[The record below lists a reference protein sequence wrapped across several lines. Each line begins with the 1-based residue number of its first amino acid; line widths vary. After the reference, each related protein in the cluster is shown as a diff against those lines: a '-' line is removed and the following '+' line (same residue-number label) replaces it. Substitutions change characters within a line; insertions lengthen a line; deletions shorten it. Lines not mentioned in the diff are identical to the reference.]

1 MAIYQGLLGI
11 GQAVPVAA
19 GRNNLLSPFNYDERG
34 MIPFQRVVATPRLK
48 EKKENEEEEKEKNEQ
63 INQPVMFVGDDG
75 PPTSFSDET
84 FSVGY
89 HEGHPTMRPETP
101 FESKEYEDFVKEY
114 YSDPAKYRE
123 MDLLSIDQADKHA
136 AKGYAQSIYDA
147 MKADRPSLFS
157 AGLLEN
163 PVSTISNYMSR
174 PENIMGAVIGA
185 PTSSILEAV
194 SNYNMKNQAY
204 NRALG
209 MQGVPGY
216 SYGMLDGQHYST
228 APHGLMGHRVMY
240 GTVPDWFDVD
250 AADALE
256 NYSRGLD
263 VDGNPTI
270 DVGTARFS
278 PDGFLSTPFGHD
290 VATPEDIEALARE
303 YGLTYEETLDA
314 VNRAES
320 GDGDLE
326 SNLGGSIDT
335 SFETGVAGTD
345 ISSDEI
351 KWDPV
356 EQGDDVDPDADFSD
370 MMDEEHSPW

>member
-19 GRNNLLSPFNYDERG
+19 GRFVNNLLSPFNYDERG

-48 EKKENEEEEKEKNEQ
+48 DKEEEEEKEKNEENQ
-63 INQPVMFVGDDG
+63 EKNQPVMFVGDDG

-84 FSVGY
+84 FSVG
-89 HEGHPTMRPETP
+89 GPTGFADFTPTTVGPEAIA
-101 FESKEYEDFVKEY
+101 SEY
-114 YSDPAKYRE
+114 AK
-123 MDLLSIDQADKHA
+123 SV
-136 AKGYAQSIYDA
+136 SDA

-185 PTSSILEAV
+185 PTGSILEAV

-204 NRALG
+204 NRAMAEMG
-209 MQGVPGY
+209 QPGY
-216 SYGMLDGQHYST
+216 SYGMFDGQPYST
-228 APHGLMGHRVMY
+228 GMTSFGTRGIY

-250 AADALE
+250 SADALE

-278 PDGFLSTPFGHD
+278 PDGFLSTPFGSD

-303 YGLTYEETLDA
+303 YGLTYDETRDA

-326 SNLGGSIDT
+326 SNLEGLADT

-345 ISSDEI
+345 MSSDEFEME
-351 KWDPV
+351 D
-356 EQGDDVDPDADFSD
+356 QVDPDADFSD
-370 MMDEEHSPW
+370 MMDEEESPW

>member
-19 GRNNLLSPFNYDERG
+19 GRFVNNLLSPFNYDERG

-48 EKKENEEEEKEKNEQ
+48 DKEEEEEKEKNEQ

-84 FSVGY
+84 FSVG
-89 HEGHPTMRPETP
+89 GPTGFADFTPTTVGPEAIA
-101 FESKEYEDFVKEY
+101 SEY
-114 YSDPAKYRE
+114 AK
-123 MDLLSIDQADKHA
+123 SV
-136 AKGYAQSIYDA
+136 SDA

-204 NRALG
+204 NRAMAEMG
-209 MQGVPGY
+209 QPGY
-216 SYGMLDGQHYST
+216 SYGMFDGQPYST
-228 APHGLMGHRVMY
+228 GMTSFGTRGIY

-250 AADALE
+250 SADALE

-303 YGLTYEETLDA
+303 YGLTYDETRDA

-326 SNLGGSIDT
+326 SNLGGLADT

-345 ISSDEI
+345 MSSGEI
-351 KWDPV
+351 EWDPV

-370 MMDEEHSPW
+370 MMDEDHSPW